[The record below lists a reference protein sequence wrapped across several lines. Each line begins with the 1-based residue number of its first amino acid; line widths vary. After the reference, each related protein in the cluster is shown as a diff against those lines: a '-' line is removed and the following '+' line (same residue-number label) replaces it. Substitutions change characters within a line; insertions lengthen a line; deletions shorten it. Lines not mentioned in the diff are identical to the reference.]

1 VKSAQSPSV
10 WDQVLILLVFGV
22 GAYALGLVFAGEFI
36 GDQLFD
42 RLGFGPSDGG
52 ITGGVGRDYARFI
65 YGVLGAV
72 IMGWMITIGAIAM
85 GPLRK
90 REVLS
95 LALHNVDYGRLR
107 SIRECLPLLSIFSP
121 REKCIGSI
129 STSCGWSTSCSS
141 WGTRGSG

>member
-1 VKSAQSPSV
+1 MKSAQSPSV

-22 GAYALGLVFAGEFI
+22 GAYVLGLVFAGEFI

-72 IMGWMITIGAIAM
+72 IVGWMITIGAIAM
-85 GPLRK
+85 GHLRR
-90 REVLS
+90 REVWSWWALVTALVIWFVLDTGISS
-95 LALHNVDYGRLR
+95 LLGFAGHAWFNVAFAVALPGPLVM
-107 SIRECLPLLSIFSP
+107 IRRDL
-121 REKCIGSI
+121 GT
-129 STSCGWSTSCSS
+129 ST
-141 WGTRGSG
+141 